1 MTGGDKR
8 DFERHGSSSANCE
21 AVPLQFVYLSGPARS
36 CSRIVA
42 ESQLQIMAEKPSN
55 IGSFRATS
63 TLPKAIP
70 NSEIPDR
77 ALVVYATKSRSTR

>member
-8 DFERHGSSSANCE
+8 NFERHGSSSANCE
-21 AVPLQFVYLSGPARS
+21 AVPLQLVSHSRLARS

-42 ESQLQIMAEKPSN
+42 ESQLQMMAEKPSN
-55 IGSFRATS
+55 IGIFRATS

-70 NSEIPDR
+70 NSKIPDR
-77 ALVVYATKSRSTR
+77 ALVVYVTKSRSTR